1 MHVRHV
7 RESYMTSVLESDR
20 SLEPENTGDVEEFMI
35 QLEQRLA
42 LLSDERTVLLSPPPL
57 CL

>member
-1 MHVRHV
+1 MNQI
-7 RESYMTSVLESDR
+7 EAF
-20 SLEPENTGDVEEFMI
+20 EPENTGDVEEFMI

-42 LLSDERTVLLSPPPL
+42 LLSDERTVLSPPPSFAL